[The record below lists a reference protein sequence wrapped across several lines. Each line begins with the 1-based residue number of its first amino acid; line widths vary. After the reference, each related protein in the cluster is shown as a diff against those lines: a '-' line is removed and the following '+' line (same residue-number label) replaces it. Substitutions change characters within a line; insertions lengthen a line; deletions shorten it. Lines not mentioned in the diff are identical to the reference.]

1 MEDKGGFWMLRGIL
15 KKSTRLYRANLGS
28 LLLYFGIYGAVLSG
42 MGYLI
47 NLLNIYQAELV
58 LPLFFLSPVLLLLMK
73 RCFELVMDKEL
84 DTGVELGKTYRLA
97 FFTVALPVGVKEL
110 MPVIPHYSNRVDLI
124 VFLLMLYVLGRFFL
138 TSYIFLLNPRL
149 PVGQIIR
156 LSWGKMKGNLASLGM
171 MMVILCLPLLIPMG
185 INLFLEGIG
194 TMVLKIIVIAVYV
207 PFLMLSV
214 TVFAARILGGEDAN
228 IKVKLNELDLK
239 HFFEETVENGPGI
252 AETQKINRELIEE
265 IENIPAPP
273 EKKKRPKQ
281 MPLQEEW
288 AEDEQDWQDE
298 EEWEEDEWEEEP
310 QQPTQSFRSPA
321 VQPSP
326 RQPAHDDYEWGEED
340 QLDLRYF
347 KGMEPE
353 EEVQTRAPRAVQPSA
368 QPRAAVGGGISTMQQ
383 LKTVKDYSHKKVFHL
398 RQGEIPD
405 AHTQFAQVVPYSFLA
420 ENTQL
425 LHSFE
430 EVLRGTLKRFD
441 KSPQDNRY
449 GAHYKNIELEGNA
462 FSWLME
468 LKQEGD
474 TLVESVELYIN
485 NANW

>member
-1 MEDKGGFWMLRGIL
+1 MLRGIL

-47 NLLNIYQAELV
+47 NLLNIYQADLV

-97 FFTVALPVGVKEL
+97 FLTVALPVGVKEL
-110 MPVIPHYSNRVDLI
+110 MPVVPHYSNRVDLI
-124 VFLLMLYVLGRFFL
+124 IFLLMLYVLGRFFL

-156 LSWGKMKGNLASLGM
+156 LSWSKMKGNLASLGV
-171 MMVILCLPLLIPMG
+171 MMVILCLPLLVPLV
-185 INLFLEGIG
+185 INLFLDGIASI
-194 TMVLKIIVIAVYV
+194 VLKIIVIAAYV
-207 PFLMLSV
+207 PFLMLSA

-228 IKVKLNELDLK
+228 IKIKLNELDLK
-239 HFFEETVENGPGI
+239 HFFEETVENGPSI

-273 EKKKRPKQ
+273 QKKKPPKKS
-281 MPLQEEW
+281 
-288 AEDEQDWQDE
+288 QDQQD
-298 EEWEEDEWEEEP
+298 WEEDEDWQEQEEWQEEDWEDEP
-310 QQPTQSFRSPA
+310 QEETQTFQARTQPIT
-321 VQPSP
+321 
-326 RQPAHDDYEWGEED
+326 RQPAHNDSDYEWSEED
-340 QLDLRYF
+340 QIDLRYF
-347 KGMEPE
+347 KGVDPE
-353 EEVQTRAPRAVQPSA
+353 EQKQAAPVPKA
-368 QPRAAVGGGISTMQQ
+368 QPRAQAQVSAAGGISNMQQ
-383 LKTVKDYSHKKVFHL
+383 LQTVKDYSHKKVFWL
-398 RQGEIPD
+398 REGEMPNVHD
-405 AHTQFAQVVPYSFLA
+405 QFPQVVPYPFLA
-420 ENTQL
+420 DNAEL
-425 LHSFE
+425 MHSFE
-430 EVLRGTLKRFD
+430 EVMRGTLKRFN

-449 GAHYKNIELEGNA
+449 GAHYKNIELQGNA

-468 LKQEGD
+468 MKQEGS
-474 TLVESVELYIN
+474 TLMESVELYIN